1 MRARA
6 VWEGSPTGQVPE
18 GPRQKPPLL
27 RRPSGGAGDLDA
39 PLPALPSATGGPGGV
54 TQGPAGKAEWLHE
67 GGHIWGQAW
76 GASVRT
82 PSLSPLL
89 WLKDH
94 PQPLCPVLETLRG
107 TALNARCRVKELTLA
122 LGTEARGNLAQAT
135 WGGQKSLFAQ
145 TRSPKRSLHWT
156 SAPAIDR
163 SRVGQGGPSGPVP
176 LRSY

>member
-1 MRARA
+1 MLLSLHCPLQLGSQEESHRAQQGRQSGYTR
-6 VWEGSPTGQVPE
+6 VDISGVKP
-18 GPRQKPPLL
+18 GP
-27 RRPSGGAGDLDA
+27 
-39 PLPALPSATGGPGGV
+39 
-54 TQGPAGKAEWLHE
+54 
-67 GGHIWGQAW
+67 W

-122 LGTEARGNLAQAT
+122 LGTEARGKPAP
-135 WGGQKSLFAQ
+135 GHMGRQKSLFAQ
-145 TRSPKRSLHWT
+145 IRSPKRSLHWT

-176 LRSY
+176 LRSC